1 MACQVDKGEFRWEFL
16 VPWVNRSLTTVD
28 KVVVCTSFVVASFT
42 LQKLFDPGASVGA
55 PPHPNPTPS
64 QPNPTPPADCG
75 VHCAECMC
83 SALSVQS
90 TIRLTVC
97 TLRAAAL

>member
-55 PPHPNPTPS
+55 PPHPNPTPPHL
-64 QPNPTPPADCG
+64 QTADCG
-75 VHCAECMC
+75 VHYAECMC

-90 TIRLTVC
+90 IISLTAC
-97 TLRAAAL
+97 TLRAAPL

>member
-55 PPHPNPTPS
+55 PPHPTCRLQTVVCTVQSVCAVRSVCRAPS
-64 QPNPTPPADCG
+64 GSQCALCGLLHSEPPPPPA
-75 VHCAECMC
+75 
-83 SALSVQS
+83 
-90 TIRLTVC
+90 
-97 TLRAAAL
+97 

>member
-64 QPNPTPPADCG
+64 HATPLTDCG

-90 TIRLTVC
+90 TIRLTAC
-97 TLRAAAL
+97 TLRAAPL